1 MQPPTMMYA
10 SNSGG
15 ASKADLE
22 AKFLGVQVKDEDA
35 DAADGLC
42 STWTKSFSNWR
53 NRLFLTIVDYNDLS
67 RRSTRTPPGSR
78 EIPRRRFPPTQ
89 TSSAAHECS
98 GKKSHY
104 FVDTVVEDELRPEK

>member
-1 MQPPTMMYA
+1 MMYA

-67 RRSTRTPPGSR
+67 RRLTRTPLGSR
-78 EIPRRRFPPTQ
+78 EIPRRRFPPRET
-89 TSSAAHECS
+89 TGAAQECI
-98 GKKSHY
+98 GKKRHY
-104 FVDTVVEDELRPEK
+104 FVDPVVDDKSKPKK